1 MWKIDNKES
10 KIWYLYNCCFL
21 CKNGSLGLYLTSLS
35 FFLSC
40 LADFLYGEKVSVGGL
55 LFVGFD
61 MLTSSFFLLWTY
73 AD

>member
-1 MWKIDNKES
+1 M
-10 KIWYLYNCCFL
+10 CFVL
-21 CKNGSLGLYLTSLS
+21 ALNLAQLLLLPSFQLRFTFASHHSYVPNGNTIH
-35 FFLSC
+35 
-40 LADFLYGEKVSVGGL
+40 FLYGEKVSVGGL

>member
-1 MWKIDNKES
+1 M
-10 KIWYLYNCCFL
+10 CFVL
-21 CKNGSLGLYLTSLS
+21 ALNLAQLLLLPS
-35 FFLSC
+35 FQLRFTFASHHSYVPN
-40 LADFLYGEKVSVGGL
+40 DFLYGEKVSVGGL